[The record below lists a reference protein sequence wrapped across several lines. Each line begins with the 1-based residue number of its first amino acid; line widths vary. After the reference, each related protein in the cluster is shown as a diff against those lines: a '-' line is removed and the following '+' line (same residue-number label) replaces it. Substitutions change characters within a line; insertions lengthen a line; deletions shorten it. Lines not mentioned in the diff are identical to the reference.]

1 MEVLLLANK
10 SALKVEA
17 ITYLYVK
24 KLSCIGNIAICH
36 DCCATIQKEFYAYYG
51 MIFLLNLC
59 FLYIY
64 LFYDQDVFL

>member
-1 MEVLLLANK
+1 MIRMCFC
-10 SALKVEA
+10 EA

-24 KLSCIGNIAICH
+24 KLVLVILQIAMTVG
-36 DCCATIQKEFYAYYG
+36 ATIQKEFCAYYG
-51 MIFLLNLC
+51 MIFLLTLC

>member
-24 KLSCIGNIAICH
+24 KLSCIGNIANCH
-36 DCCATIQKEFYAYYG
+36 DCCATIQKEFCAYYG
-51 MIFLLNLC
+51 MIFLLTLC